1 MRSDELRYEMSGFV
15 NRELLD
21 RIEWI
26 VDDDILLHDDTFKIH
41 DKNEQEARHLSE
53 LYRVADNM
61 DKKELAY
68 IEIGS
73 NEIVQ
78 YISKNMEIGEL
89 RELFLEK

>member
-61 DKKELAY
+61 DKKELAVVAAVACDKHPFMVMQ
-68 IEIGS
+68 
-73 NEIVQ
+73 IVAE
-78 YISKNMEIGEL
+78 YLIRTKRND
-89 RELFLEK
+89 